1 MLTLL
6 LPSSLWLSLASLL
19 LAGVFVTLLVAL
31 TSGSITGLLLKSI
44 DFSDYEHFKDNLW
57 IDEPEIEIHEHKTK

>member
-1 MLTLL
+1 MFVILL
-6 LPSSLWLSLASLL
+6 LLFFSCLP
-19 LAGVFVTLLVAL
+19 AGVFVTLLVAI

-57 IDEPEIEIHEHKTK
+57 IDEPEIETHEQKIK